1 MSEIVVSKFGGTS
14 VADFDAM
21 NRSAD
26 IVLSDANVRLVV
38 LSASAGITNLLVAL
52 AEGLEPGERFE
63 KLDAIRNIQFAI
75 LERLRYPNVIRE
87 EIERLLENITV
98 LAEAAAL
105 ATSPALTDELV
116 SHGELMST
124 LLFVEILRER
134 DVQAQWFD
142 VRKVMRTNDRFG
154 RAEPD
159 VAALAELAALQ
170 LLPRLNDGL
179 VITQGFIGSENKGR
193 TTTLG
198 RGGSDYTAALLAEAL
213 HASRVDIWTD
223 VPGIYTTDPRVV
235 SAAKRIDEIAFAEA
249 AEMATFGAK
258 VLHPAT
264 LLPAVRSDIPV
275 FVGSSK
281 DPRAGG
287 TLVCNKTENP
297 PLFRALAL
305 RRNQTLLT
313 LHSLNMLHSRGFLAE
328 VFGILARHNISVDL
342 ITTSEV
348 SVALTLDTTG
358 STSTGDTLLTQSL
371 LMELSALCRVEV
383 EEGLALVAL
392 IGNDLSKACGV
403 GKEVFGVH
411 LRPIKIDDTVDVD
424 LLARQTPG
432 FSGADI
438 ANVCNEAALIAA
450 RHGKKFVGKQDFLDA
465 VDRIIGG
472 LEKKTKI
479 TTEAERRSIALHEA
493 GHASISWLLEYA
505 NPLIKVTIVPRGRA
519 LGAAWY
525 LPEERQI
532 TTKEQMLDEMC
543 ATLGG
548 RAAEDLFLGRIST
561 GAMNDLERVTKQ
573 AYGMIAY
580 LGMSEKLPN
589 LCYYNNEEY
598 SFNRPYSEKTA
609 ELIDEEVKKMVNEQ
623 YERAKRILSEHK
635 EGHNE
640 LAQLLIDKEVIFAED
655 VERIFGKRPWA
666 SRSEEIMAA
675 KESKDAADAE
685 KALAQKVNE
694 EEKNESKPATGES
707 SAEVEPQN

>member
-21 NRSAD
+21 KRSAD

-159 VAALAELAALQ
+159 VAALAELASLQ
-170 LLPRLNDGL
+170 LLPRLNEGL

-358 STSTGDTLLTQSL
+358 STSTGETLLTQSL

-403 GKEVFGVH
+403 GKEVFGV
-411 LRPIKIDDTVDVD
+411 LEPFNIRMICY
-424 LLARQTPG
+424 
-432 FSGADI
+432 GASS
-438 ANVCNEAALIAA
+438 
-450 RHGKKFVGKQDFLDA
+450 H
-465 VDRIIGG
+465 
-472 LEKKTKI
+472 
-479 TTEAERRSIALHEA
+479 
-493 GHASISWLLEYA
+493 
-505 NPLIKVTIVPRGRA
+505 
-519 LGAAWY
+519 
-525 LPEERQI
+525 
-532 TTKEQMLDEMC
+532 
-543 ATLGG
+543 
-548 RAAEDLFLGRIST
+548 
-561 GAMNDLERVTKQ
+561 
-573 AYGMIAY
+573 
-580 LGMSEKLPN
+580 N
-589 LCYYNNEEY
+589 LCFLVPGE
-598 SFNRPYSEKTA
+598 
-609 ELIDEEVKKMVNEQ
+609 
-623 YERAKRILSEHK
+623 
-635 EGHNE
+635 
-640 LAQLLIDKEVIFAED
+640 
-655 VERIFGKRPWA
+655 
-666 SRSEEIMAA
+666 
-675 KESKDAADAE
+675 DAE
-685 KALAQKVNE
+685 QVVQKLHFNLFE
-694 EEKNESKPATGES
+694 
-707 SAEVEPQN
+707 

>member
-1 MSEIVVSKFGGTS
+1 MTDVVVSKFGGTS

-26 IVLSDANVRLVV
+26 VVLSDANVRVVV

-52 AEGLEPGERFE
+52 AEGLEPTARFE
-63 KLDAIRNIQFAI
+63 KLDAIRQIQFNI

-87 EIERLLENITV
+87 EIERLLENITT
-98 LAEAAAL
+98 LAEAASL
-105 ATSPALTDELV
+105 ATSTALTDELV

-134 DVQAQWFD
+134 NVQAQWFD

-159 VAALAELAALQ
+159 VTALAELATLQ
-170 LLPRLNDGL
+170 LAPRLSEGL
-179 VITQGFIGSENKGR
+179 VITQGFIGSEGKGR

-213 HASRVDIWTD
+213 HATRVDIWTD

-235 SAAKRIDEIAFAEA
+235 PAAQRIDEIAFEEA

-281 DPRAGG
+281 DPKAGG
-287 TLVCNKTENP
+287 TLVCNKTANP

-305 RRNQTLLT
+305 RRKQMLT

-403 GKEVFGVH
+403 GKEVFGVLEPFNIRMICYGASSH
-411 LRPIKIDDTVDVD
+411 NLCFLV
-424 LLARQTPG
+424 PG
-432 FSGADI
+432 
-438 ANVCNEAALIAA
+438 
-450 RHGKKFVGKQDFLDA
+450 
-465 VDRIIGG
+465 
-472 LEKKTKI
+472 
-479 TTEAERRSIALHEA
+479 TEAEQVVQKLH
-493 GHASISWLLEYA
+493 H
-505 NPLIKVTIVPRGRA
+505 N
-519 LGAAWY
+519 
-525 LPEERQI
+525 
-532 TTKEQMLDEMC
+532 
-543 ATLGG
+543 
-548 RAAEDLFLGRIST
+548 LF
-561 GAMNDLERVTKQ
+561 E
-573 AYGMIAY
+573 
-580 LGMSEKLPN
+580 
-589 LCYYNNEEY
+589 
-598 SFNRPYSEKTA
+598 
-609 ELIDEEVKKMVNEQ
+609 
-623 YERAKRILSEHK
+623 
-635 EGHNE
+635 
-640 LAQLLIDKEVIFAED
+640 
-655 VERIFGKRPWA
+655 
-666 SRSEEIMAA
+666 
-675 KESKDAADAE
+675 
-685 KALAQKVNE
+685 
-694 EEKNESKPATGES
+694 
-707 SAEVEPQN
+707 